1 MEYVARIG
9 YDMAQAVSQ
18 QPLEARIRDRV
29 SSCGICGRQ
38 RAMRQVYLRVI
49 RFSPVSVIPP

>member
-9 YDMAQAVSQ
+9 CDMAQVVSQ
-18 QPLEARIRDRV
+18 RPLEARVRDRV

-49 RFSPVSVIPP
+49 RFYPVSVIPP